1 MFQFT
6 TTTVINN
13 FKADDYQKVG
23 DVVNIL
29 KPKMF
34 TFDKNCVVNIVKAP
48 FTAEAVDEATVS
60 FANYVQNNKIKEDIR
75 ISLYIRSVGNADP
88 MYANDL
94 VFKGK
99 PFYLEIPKDTPV
111 ADIKKMIT
119 KYYNLTYGGVDALEI
134 VVDGTD
140 LTIKGTNP
148 YQRITKAVLQNR
160 SNTADTNGEFTFE
173 GGEQTPMTVTMGNEG
188 FGTYDKILKDL
199 RLPTAANLRWKR
211 TMEDEMPAV
220 GGEFNQ
226 YIITYC
232 KKRGV
237 MGLGAV
243 GQLAKSFTTHVFWV
257 QTGASATAFEAMLAN
272 LKEPEVIDPYKVNS
286 NGNGGNNNNNN
297 SVDPNS

>member
-13 FKADDYQKVG
+13 FAATDYKKVG

-60 FANYVQNNKIKEDIR
+60 LASYVQSNKIREDLR

-99 PFYLEIPKDTPV
+99 PFYLEIPEGTPV
-111 ADIKKMIT
+111 ADIKKMIA
-119 KYYNLTYGGVDALEI
+119 KYYNLVYGGVDALEI
-134 VVDGTD
+134 EIDGTD

-160 SNTADTNGEFTFE
+160 ANVADSNGEFTFE
-173 GGEQTPMTVTMGNEG
+173 RGTQTPMDITMGNEG
-188 FGTYDKILKDL
+188 FGTYDKIIKDL

-272 LKEPEVIDPYKVNS
+272 LKEPEVIDPYAEEEENQEA
-286 NGNGGNNNNNN
+286 NPGQ
-297 SVDPNS
+297 